1 MGAVTEDRAS
11 GSRVAIGAGKVRHR
25 GSEDSTPLKTI
36 RWEHHGVSIVDIVSE
51 EEHGAVIEGTG
62 ASRVAGKDREGVPHI
77 DLVVVSS
84 QGEGHGHRGASVVI
98 HDSAQHS
105 GSVLDGAFTT
115 ETMKLIPVRVGLL
128 PEQGVPK
135 QVGGKEGG
143 VSGHGV
149 VVVRGLSVLL
159 QQFLT

>member
-1 MGAVTEDRAS
+1 MRAVTEDRAS
-11 GSRVAIGAGKVRHR
+11 GGRVAIGAGEVRHR

-51 EEHGAVIEGTG
+51 EEHGAVIEGTR

-84 QGEGHGHRGASVVI
+84 QREGHSHRGASVAVY
-98 HDSAQHS
+98 DSAQHN
-105 GSVLDGAFTT
+105 GGVLVSAFTT
-115 ETMKLIPVRVGLL
+115 EAMELVPVRVGLL

-149 VVVRGLSVLL
+149 VVVRGMSVLL